1 MSIESQIN
9 SLRMELPS
17 TVKLVAVSKFKP
29 NEDILAA
36 YSAGQRCFGENR
48 PQEFAAKA
56 QSLPKDI
63 EWHFIGHLQTNKL
76 KLVLPYASLIHSVDS
91 LKLLSEIDK
100 FAGLTGKVADI
111 LLEAHIAKE
120 ETKQGFSAG
129 EILSIDFSEY
139 KNVCFRGVMGM
150 ATFTDDENQVRSEF
164 HSLHNLYDNVR
175 NISIPELSRFD
186 QISMGMSHDY
196 RTAVQEG
203 ATIVRIGSNIFGAR
217 NTI

>member
-76 KLVLPYASLIHSVDS
+76 KLVLPYAYLVESVDS
-91 LKLLSEIDK
+91 RYLLDLIDNW
-100 FAGLTGKVADI
+100 ASV
-111 LLEAHIAKE
+111 
-120 ETKQGFSAG
+120 
-129 EILSIDFSEY
+129 
-139 KNVCFRGVMGM
+139 N
-150 ATFTDDENQVRSEF
+150 
-164 HSLHNLYDNVR
+164 
-175 NISIPELSRFD
+175 SR
-186 QISMGMSHDY
+186 
-196 RTAVQEG
+196 T
-203 ATIVRIGSNIFGAR
+203 
-217 NTI
+217 